1 MSWKLQRWGNTQR
14 IFPEYCVPAGFSGTI
29 WSGLSLEGATRV
41 ALSKECPSSVVNIP
55 QRSSILRISRP
66 ANLLKMNFCTDAVQK
81 ILTAIVE
88 NLHYKAWYCRTPIL
102 VEYLLMSTLKSFI
115 FFLKI
120 KYFWLESNRFFYCAM
135 TICIPFIL
143 LKSNRVW
150 FEKCELRIFFVL

>member
-120 KYFWLESNRFFYCAM
+120 KYFWLESNRFSYCAM

-150 FEKCELRIFFVL
+150 FEKCESRIFFVL

>member
-81 ILTAIVE
+81 ILTTIVE

-102 VEYLLMSTLKSFI
+102 VEYLLMSILKSFI

-150 FEKCELRIFFVL
+150 FEKCESRIFFVL